1 MTEPILEEATV
12 KPVEEVKETPATPAI
27 VEKPA
32 EVATQVVATEQ
43 DADATEKQL
52 TGLRAEKA
60 KLLDELK
67 HLRGTKRE
75 IKQDQLVVVQKEMD
89 ELKDVNPE
97 DSALIE
103 RVLRSK
109 GYVSK
114 DEVHKMYYK
123 SVQDQVVAEFCEKY
137 PEYKPE
143 NDSENINWNALNR
156 ELADYRMPESPHEI
170 RRVLE
175 KAHKAISP
183 IVHDTSI
190 PVKKRA
196 VETASAGTG
205 GAHRS
210 SPSKSLTS
218 EQRRAY
224 EEGGWSKDEI
234 AKIESKL

>member
-1 MTEPILEEATV
+1 MTESIVPGTD
-12 KPVEEVKETPATPAI
+12 KPVEAVKETPVETPTI
-27 VEKPA
+27 EKPA
-32 EVATQVVATEQ
+32 EVVAQVVTTEQ
-43 DADATEKQL
+43 DADVLEKQL
-52 TGLRAEKA
+52 TGLQQEKA

-75 IKQDQLVVVQKEMD
+75 LKQEQLVVVQKEMD

-114 DEVHKMYYK
+114 DEVRKMYYK
-123 SVQDQVVAEFCEKY
+123 SVQDQVIAEFCEKY

-183 IVHDTSI
+183 NVPDTSI
-190 PVKKRA
+190 AVKKRT
-196 VETASAGTG
+196 VETASAGAG
-205 GAHRS
+205 GTQRS
-210 SPSKSLTS
+210 SSSKSLTS
-218 EQRRAY
+218 EQRRMY